1 MKTSLCLVLMNLKLT
16 AWTMGH
22 NFYEPWARCE
32 QVTLDLI
39 PNDGEGVTV
48 HEPEVR
54 EENSHEQGAPQD
66 LIDGDIGENSG
77 RSGSLHL

>member
-1 MKTSLCLVLMNLKLT
+1 MNLKLIMDNGPYLLQT
-16 AWTMGH
+16 L
-22 NFYEPWARCE
+22 ARCE

-39 PNDGEGVTV
+39 PNGGEGVTV

-66 LIDGDIGENSG
+66 LIDGN
-77 RSGSLHL
+77 L

>member
-1 MKTSLCLVLMNLKLT
+1 MLGADELT
-16 AWTMGH
+16 VDSMDNGPYLLRTL
-22 NFYEPWARCE
+22 ARCE
-32 QVTLDLI
+32 QVALDLI
-39 PNDGEGVTV
+39 PNDGEGVTI

-66 LIDGDIGENSG
+66 LIDSDLGENSG